1 MARVFLDTNVIVYSF
16 AENDSRKR
24 GIARS
29 LVASENAVISSQVLS
44 ELAHVL
50 TRRLEFTPAQTRIR
64 ILSIA
69 ECCEVVAVTP
79 SITGDALRV
88 MEKYRYAFYD
98 SQIVAAA
105 LAAGAQTLYSEDMH
119 DGQAIDGSLHIR
131 SPFRHAMEQSGP
143 AYRARRAPGARVKRR
158 G

>member
-16 AENDSRKR
+16 AENDARKR
-24 GIARS
+24 VIARA
-29 LVASENAVISSQVLS
+29 LVESEDAVISSQVLS

-50 TRRLEFTPAQTRIR
+50 TRRLEFTPAQARSRIM
-64 ILSIA
+64 SIA
-69 ECCEVVAVTP
+69 EICEVVAVTP

-105 LAAGAQTLYSEDMH
+105 LAAGAQTLYSEDMQ

-131 SPFRHAMEQSGP
+131 SPFRVRAQQRAA
-143 AYRARRAPGARVKRR
+143 AYAVKRR
-158 G
+158 RAHA